1 MNTLYKIL
9 NPAHSG
15 WRWIVLILLVLVI
28 IEAHKGWKGNKTFTD
43 KNKKL
48 ALFAMIAFH
57 IQFLAG
63 LVLYFVSPKVAFIS
77 ETMSNKLLRFFT
89 VEHSLMMIIAMI
101 LITIGHSKSK
111 KATLDTQKFK
121 SIAVYYTIAFII
133 IMIAIPWPFRTALG
147 GGWF

>member
-1 MNTLYKIL
+1 
-9 NPAHSG
+9 
-15 WRWIVLILLVLVI
+15 
-28 IEAHKGWKGNKTFTD
+28 
-43 KNKKL
+43 
-48 ALFAMIAFH
+48 MIAFH

-89 VEHSLMMIIAMI
+89 VEHSLMMTIAMI